1 MWITEIKYSPHA
13 KKLLNNNYIEFS
25 HPKAEIF
32 QQHSVNTLHKDTNP
46 FRRLKSDLF
55 YWLLLCYVK
64 SNVKPPCNFFFN
76 QTCFFF
82 SCYLSRSSQPDKP
95 PVILQLN
102 LSSFHPL
109 MLSNINFVKR
119 LLHSA
124 NSNSAAILK
133 PFPQAFKAPCK
144 EKRPSK
150 GQKDWHADSLHSGV
164 LQLQHAKCH
173 PLTWTVLCLKKC
185 YLSPRALAQ
194 GEAAALG
201 CDIAA
206 YFPFLL
212 WCLLFR

>member
-1 MWITEIKYSPHA
+1 M
-13 KKLLNNNYIEFS
+13 LL
-25 HPKAEIF
+25 
-32 QQHSVNTLHKDTNP
+32 
-46 FRRLKSDLF
+46 
-55 YWLLLCYVK
+55 
-64 SNVKPPCNFFFN
+64 
-76 QTCFFF
+76 F

-133 PFPQAFKAPCK
+133 LFPQAFKIPRK
-144 EKRPSK
+144 ESQLSN

-164 LQLQHAKCH
+164 LWLQHAKCQ
-173 PLTWTVLCLKKC
+173 PLTWTVLCLRKC
-185 YLSPRALAQ
+185 YLGELLCS
-194 GEAAALG
+194 EAAAFG
-201 CDIAA
+201 RDIAA

-212 WCLLFR
+212 WRLLFRQISDVWPSGSGVTSSVIA